1 MGDANGF
8 HIGSLASLLRCIY
21 CRSPYCCIVSL
32 PSVITKPEFFAA
44 VCAMP
49 LFTKGFVVTVV
60 EIQAGDQIF
69 TAGICVG
76 IRPAYDAEPLTQ
88 RKLFPQAD
96 FVIIFQI
103 CFRTVLGKCNYFI
116 FLVGQK

>member
-1 MGDANGF
+1 
-8 HIGSLASLLRCIY
+8 
-21 CRSPYCCIVSL
+21 
-32 PSVITKPEFFAA
+32 
-44 VCAMP
+44 MP

>member
-1 MGDANGF
+1 
-8 HIGSLASLLRCIY
+8 
-21 CRSPYCCIVSL
+21 
-32 PSVITKPEFFAA
+32 
-44 VCAMP
+44 MP
-49 LFTKGFVVTVV
+49 LFTKGLVVTVV

-69 TAGICVG
+69 TTCISMG

-88 RKLFPQAD
+88 REIFPQAD